1 MRLPMIPTYNL
12 RLMTLAM
19 IINPSMYLLGSQRF
33 SQTPASML
41 SGVSLRNLIEPF
53 TAADSAF
60 RNEVHRAVRPHIG
73 PWLRQGAVAGA
84 VPSGVLTGTG
94 MGLGSSSYS
103 GDPVRRVGRGMPPGP
118 FPLQV
123 FSWRF

>member
-1 MRLPMIPTYNL
+1 MIPTYNL

-33 SQTPASML
+33 PQTPASML

-60 RNEVHRAVRPHIG
+60 RNEVPQPVRPHVG
-73 PWLRQGAVAGA
+73 PGLRQEAVAGA

-94 MGLGSSSYS
+94 MVLGASSYS
-103 GDPVRRVGRGMPPGP
+103 GDPVRRVGRGKPPGP

-123 FSWRF
+123 FSCRF